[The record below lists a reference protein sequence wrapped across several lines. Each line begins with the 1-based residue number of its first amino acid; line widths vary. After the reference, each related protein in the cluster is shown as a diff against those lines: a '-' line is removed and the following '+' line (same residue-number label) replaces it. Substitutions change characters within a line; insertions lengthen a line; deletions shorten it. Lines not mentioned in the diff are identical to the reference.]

1 MNNKQPAI
9 LVFISEKMHEELWK
23 IRRETG
29 VSMSFFTRKA
39 IEKELKRQRLQE
51 LRRNHG

>member
-1 MNNKQPAI
+1 MNNKPVI
-9 LVFISEKMHEELWK
+9 FVPIPEKMHEKLWK

-29 VSMSFFTRKA
+29 VSISSFVRKA

-51 LRRNHG
+51 LRRKHG